1 MDIIRKKRKPMS
13 DINVVPYIDVMLVLL
28 VVFMVTAPLLNQGI
42 DVDLP
47 QANNEPLDIDEN
59 QETLVISITEQQ
71 EYYISLGATTE
82 NREPVTL
89 ETIAQQ
95 VAQVIGANPGI
106 QVMIEGDTNAS
117 WGTMIALITTLQN
130 AGVANPNFITQ
141 PLQSL

>member
-1 MDIIRKKRKPMS
+1 MEIIRKKRKPMS

-42 DVDLP
+42 EVDLP

-59 QETLVISITEQQ
+59 QETLVISITEDQD
-71 EYYISLGATTE
+71 YYISLGATTE

-89 ETIAQQ
+89 DTIAQQ
-95 VAQVIGANPGI
+95 VAQVIGANPRI
-106 QVMIEGDTNAS
+106 QVMIEGDTNAN

-130 AGVANPNFITQ
+130 AGVANPSFITQ